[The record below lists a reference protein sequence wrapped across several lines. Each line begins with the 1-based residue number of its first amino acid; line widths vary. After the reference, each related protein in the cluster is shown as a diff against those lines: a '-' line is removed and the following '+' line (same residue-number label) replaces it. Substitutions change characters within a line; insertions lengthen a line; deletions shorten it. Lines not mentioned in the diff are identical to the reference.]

1 MRLCLI
7 QEFNKGIFD
16 YLIATDDPA
25 KRLEQE
31 EHLARKPAVQPE
43 PAPTRGRGRGKDKA
57 DQRKRKRAS
66 ENDSEFGVIRGI
78 DFQGVTTVINVD
90 VPDSVQVTL
99 LHTQKGKRADAF
111 PAVRRDAGLMHV
123 LLERIGNFVQGT
135 RTFCCY
141 KTAEGRAQG

>member
-31 EHLARKPAVQPE
+31 ERLARKPAVQPE

-90 VPDSVQVTL
+90 VPDSVQVTPLAHPEGKKSRCIPSCSSRCWVDACLAGKNWKLCARYAHL
-99 LHTQKGKRADAF
+99 L
-111 PAVRRDAGLMHV
+111 
-123 LLERIGNFVQGT
+123 LLQNS
-135 RTFCCY
+135 
-141 KTAEGRAQG
+141 GR